1 MPKQTRFQ
9 VDSRLAS
16 LLSQE
21 YSSTEKALKE
31 LVDNAWDAD
40 AKHILISLPSP
51 MSSDPIIIRDDG
63 SGMTSEEVE
72 RHYLKIA
79 ADRRLLRGVRT
90 PVLNRLVK
98 GRKGVGKFAGLMAA
112 SSMKLET
119 ASGGLVTS
127 FELELNHLNTVVDI
141 EHLPISLKVETC
153 DAGLHGTTI
162 TLSNLHSGFAYP
174 DATKFKQILLQEYGR
189 ERDISIR
196 IDGKTL
202 GIDDVAGLFKLTE
215 GVVDGV
221 GLVKLCFAIA
231 DGTSLSR
238 QPGIVISVDGK
249 SVGKPFLFGLDQQE
263 DFPAKLL
270 RRLYGEVQA
279 DGLSAHVTNGWDS
292 LVENS
297 ELLARV
303 VDFVR
308 PILQDAFREKHGR
321 ELQLAQARFKKEI
334 QLRLSELP
342 ENNRQFAD
350 NAIKKVLNRFY
361 GEPPEKIEAYVY
373 VLLEALER
381 SEYGDVLRHLADASR
396 SDVASIAEGLD
407 DFGLAEMAH
416 LVEQAKARMFVLDS
430 LEAMVTNPS
439 TLESQVHK
447 ALEHNLWVLGSAYS
461 LFSSNKTLQ
470 RIVES
475 QIGSR
480 YTGERAALRPDLL
493 LNAGFSG
500 EYLLIEFKR
509 PSHALRYED
518 YTQATTYRH
527 DLRNHVTKRMRI
539 LIIGGSRS
547 ADFPTSNMEADVM
560 ALTFSD
566 IISSARTE
574 LAWKLQVN
582 NS

>member
-1 MPKQTRFQ
+1 MTKQTRFQ

-40 AKHILISLPSP
+40 AAHISISLPAP
-51 MSSDPIIIRDDG
+51 MSSEPIVINDDG
-63 SGMTSEEVE
+63 SGMTADEVE
-72 RHYLKIA
+72 LHYLKIA
-79 ADRRLLRGVRT
+79 ADRRLLRGERT
-90 PVLNRLVK
+90 KSGTRVVK

-112 SSMKLET
+112 STMKLET
-119 ASGGLVTS
+119 ASGGFVTS
-127 FELELNHLNTVVDI
+127 FELKLDQLSTAVDI
-141 EHLPISLKVETC
+141 EELPISLKVEACEVTRN
-153 DAGLHGTTI
+153 GTTI
-162 TLSNLHSGFAYP
+162 TLTNLHSGFAFP

-189 ERDISIR
+189 ARDVDIVV
-196 IDGKTL
+196 DGKSL
-202 GIDDVAGLFKLTE
+202 GIDDVAGLFKSIDGVVE
-215 GVVDGV
+215 GVGQ
-221 GLVKLCFAIA
+221 VKLSFAIA

-238 QPGIVISVDGK
+238 QPGLVITVDGK
-249 SVGKPFLFGLDQQE
+249 SIGKPYLFGLDQQD

-308 PILQDAFREKHGR
+308 PILQDAFKEKHGR
-321 ELQLAQARFKKEI
+321 ELQLAQARLKKEI
-334 QLRLSELP
+334 QLRLSQLP
-342 ENNRQFAD
+342 ENSRLFAD
-350 NAIKKVLNRFY
+350 AAIKKVLTRFY
-361 GEPPEKIEAYVY
+361 GEPPEKVEAYVY

-381 SEYGDVLRHLADASR
+381 SEYGDVLRHIAEASR

-407 DFGLAEMAH
+407 NFGLAEMAH
-416 LVEQAKARMFVLDS
+416 LVDQAKARQLVLDS
-430 LEAMVTNPS
+430 LEAMVTNSS

-447 ALEHNLWVLGSAYS
+447 ALEHNLWVLGTMYS

-475 QIGSR
+475 QIGDK
-480 YTGERAALRPDLL
+480 YTGERASLRPDLL
-493 LNAGFSG
+493 LNEGFTG

-509 PSHALRYED
+509 PAHALKWED

-527 DLRNHVTKRMRI
+527 ALRNHITKKMRI
-539 LIIGGSRS
+539 FIIGGSLS
-547 ADFPTSNMEADVM
+547 TDFPTGNMEADVT

-566 IISSARTE
+566 IISTARTE
-574 LAWKLQVN
+574 LAWKLRAQN
-582 NS
+582 

>member
-1 MPKQTRFQ
+1 MSKETRFQ

-40 AKHILISLPSP
+40 AKHISISLPSP

-79 ADRRLLRGVRT
+79 ADRRVLRGVRT
-90 PVLNRLVK
+90 AILNRLVK

-112 SSMKLET
+112 STMKLET
-119 ASGGLVTS
+119 AAGGFVTS
-127 FELELNHLNTVVDI
+127 FELELNHLSAVVDI
-141 EHLPISLKVETC
+141 EHLPISLNVKTC
-153 DAGLHGTTI
+153 DVGLHGTTI

-174 DATKFKQILLQEYGR
+174 DASKFKQILLQEYGR
-189 ERDISIR
+189 ERDIEIL

-202 GIDDVAGLFKLTE
+202 GIDDVAGLFRSIE
-215 GVVDGV
+215 GVVEGV
-221 GLVKLCFAIA
+221 GPVKLSFAIA

-249 SVGKPFLFGLDQQE
+249 SVGKPFLFGLDKQE
-263 DFPAKLL
+263 DFPVKLL

-303 VDFVR
+303 VDFVK
-308 PILQDAFREKHGR
+308 PILQDAFKEKHGR
-321 ELQLAQARFKKEI
+321 ELQLAQSRFKKEI
-334 QLRLSELP
+334 QLRLSKLP
-342 ENNRQFAD
+342 ENSRQFAD
-350 NAIKKVLNRFY
+350 NAIKRVLNRFY
-361 GEPPEKIEAYVY
+361 GEPPEKVEAYVY

-381 SEYGDVLRHLADASR
+381 SEYGDVLRHLAEASR
-396 SDVASIAEGLD
+396 SDVTSIADGLD
-407 DFGLAEMAH
+407 DFGLAEIAH

-439 TLESQVHK
+439 TLEWQVHK
-447 ALEHNLWVLGSAYS
+447 ALERNLWVLGTAYS

-470 RIVES
+470 RVVES
-475 QIGSR
+475 QIGGK
-480 YTGERAALRPDLL
+480 YTGERATLRPDLL
-493 LNAGFSG
+493 INDGFAG
-500 EYLLIEFKR
+500 ECLLIEFKR

-527 DLRNHVTKRMRI
+527 DLKNHISKRMRI

-547 ADFPTSNMEADVM
+547 ADFPVSNMEADVI

-574 LAWKLQVN
+574 LAWKLRTHN
-582 NS
+582 

>member
-1 MPKQTRFQ
+1 MSKQTRFQ

-40 AKHILISLPSP
+40 AEQIFVSLPAP
-51 MSSDPIIIRDDG
+51 MSSDPIIIRDNG
-63 SGMTSEEVE
+63 SGMTAEEVE

-79 ADRRLLRGVRT
+79 ADRRVLRGVRT
-90 PVLNRLVK
+90 AVRRRLVK

-112 SSMKLET
+112 ATMRLET
-119 ASGGLVTS
+119 TAGGFTTS
-127 FELELNHLNTVVDI
+127 FELELSHLSTAADI
-141 EHLPISLKVETC
+141 EHLPISLKVRPC
-153 DAGLHGTTI
+153 DVRLHGTTI

-174 DATKFKQILLQEYGR
+174 DAKKFKQILLQEYGR
-189 ERDISIR
+189 ERDISIL

-202 GIDDVAGLFKLTE
+202 GIDDVAGLFKSME
-215 GVVDGV
+215 GVVEGV
-221 GLVKLCFAIA
+221 GIVKLSFAIA
-231 DGTSLSR
+231 DGMSLSR
-238 QPGIVISVDGK
+238 QPGIIISVDGK
-249 SVGKPFLFGLDQQE
+249 TVGKPFLFGLDQQE
-263 DFPAKLL
+263 NFPVKLL

-308 PILQDAFREKHGR
+308 PILQDAFKEKHGR
-321 ELQLAQARFKKEI
+321 ELQLAHARLKKEV
-334 QLRLSELP
+334 QLRLSHLP
-342 ENNRQFAD
+342 ENSRQFAD
-350 NAIKKVLNRFY
+350 DAIKKVLNRFY
-361 GEPPEKIEAYVY
+361 GEPPEKVEAYVY

-381 SEYGDVLRHLADASR
+381 SEYGEVLRHLAEASR
-396 SDVASIAEGLD
+396 SDVTSIAEGLD
-407 DFGLAEMAH
+407 DFGLAEIAH

-430 LEAMVTNPS
+430 LEAMVRNPS
-439 TLESQVHK
+439 TLEWQVHK
-447 ALEHNLWVLGSAYS
+447 ALERNLWVLGTAYS

-470 RIVES
+470 RVVES
-475 QIGSR
+475 QIGGK
-480 YTGERAALRPDLL
+480 YTGERATLRPDLL
-493 LNAGFSG
+493 INDGFAG
-500 EYLLIEFKR
+500 ECLLIEFKR

-527 DLRNHVTKRMRI
+527 DLKNHITKRMRV

-547 ADFPTSNMEADVM
+547 TDFPGSNMEADVI

-574 LAWKLQVN
+574 LAWKLRAHN
-582 NS
+582 

>member
-1 MPKQTRFQ
+1 MSKQTRFQ

-31 LVDNAWDAD
+31 LVDNGWDAD
-40 AKHILISLPSP
+40 AENIFISLPAP
-51 MSSDPIIIRDDG
+51 MSSEPIIIKDDG

-79 ADRRLLRGVRT
+79 ADRRVLRGVRT
-90 PVLNRLVK
+90 AIRNRPVK

-112 SSMKLET
+112 STMKLET
-119 ASGGLVTS
+119 AAAGFVTS
-127 FELELNHLNTVVDI
+127 FELELGHLNTVVDI
-141 EHLPISLKVETC
+141 EHLPIALKVESC
-153 DAGLHGTTI
+153 DAERHGTTI

-189 ERDISIR
+189 ERDINIS

-202 GIDDVAGLFKLTE
+202 GIDDVAGLFRSTE
-215 GVVDGV
+215 GIVEGV
-221 GLVKLCFAIA
+221 GRVKLSFAIA
-231 DGTSLSR
+231 DGASLSR
-238 QPGIVISVDGK
+238 QPGIVICVDGK
-249 SVGKPFLFGLDQQE
+249 TVGKPFLFGLDQQE

-303 VDFVR
+303 INFVR
-308 PILQDAFREKHGR
+308 PILQDAFKEKHGR
-321 ELQLAQARFKKEI
+321 ELQLAQARLKKEI
-334 QLRLSELP
+334 QLRLSQLP
-342 ENNRQFAD
+342 ENCRQFAD
-350 NAIKKVLNRFY
+350 DAIKKVLNRFY
-361 GEPPEKIEAYVY
+361 GEPAEKVEAYVY

-381 SEYGDVLRHLADASR
+381 SEYGDVLRHIAEASR
-396 SDVASIAEGLD
+396 SDVASIAEGLE

-416 LVEQAKARMFVLDS
+416 LVEQAKARIFVLDS
-430 LEAMVTNPS
+430 LDLMVTNPS

-447 ALEHNLWVLGSAYS
+447 ALERNLWILGTAYS

-470 RIVES
+470 RIVET
-475 QIGSR
+475 QISGK
-480 YTGERAALRPDLL
+480 YTGKRATLRPDLL
-493 LNAGFSG
+493 LNEGFTG

-527 DLRNHVTKRMRI
+527 DLRNHVTKKMRI

-547 ADFPTSNMEADVM
+547 ADFPTNNMEADVI

-566 IISSARTE
+566 VISSARTE
-574 LAWKLQVN
+574 LAWKLRVN
-582 NS
+582 N

>member
-1 MPKQTRFQ
+1 MSKQTRFQ

-31 LVDNAWDAD
+31 LVDNGWDAD
-40 AKHILISLPSP
+40 AENIFVSLPAP
-51 MSSDPIIIRDDG
+51 MTSEPIIIKDDG

-79 ADRRLLRGVRT
+79 ADRRVLRGVRT
-90 PVLNRLVK
+90 AIRNRLVK

-119 ASGGLVTS
+119 AAGGFVTS
-127 FELELNHLNTVVDI
+127 FELELGQLSTVVDI
-141 EHLPISLKVETC
+141 EHLPISLKVEAC

-189 ERDISIR
+189 ERDIGIF

-202 GIDDVAGLFKLTE
+202 GIDDVAGLFRSTE
-215 GVVDGV
+215 GVVEGV
-221 GLVKLCFAIA
+221 GKVKLSFAIA

-238 QPGIVISVDGK
+238 QPGVVISVDGK
-249 SVGKPFLFGLDQQE
+249 TVGKPFLFGLEQQD
-263 DFPAKLL
+263 DFPEKLL
-270 RRLYGEVQA
+270 RRIYGEVEA

-303 VDFVR
+303 VAFVQ
-308 PILQDAFREKHGR
+308 PILRDAFKEKFGR
-321 ELQLAQARFKKEI
+321 ELQLAQARLKREI
-334 QLRLSELP
+334 QLRLSRLP
-342 ENNRQFAD
+342 ENGREFAD
-350 NAIKKVLNRFY
+350 KAIKKALSRFY
-361 GEPPEKIEAYVY
+361 GEPPEKVEAYVY

-381 SEYGDVLRHLADASR
+381 TEYGDVLKYLAEASR
-396 SDVASIAEGLD
+396 SDVVSIAEGLD
-407 DFGLAEMAH
+407 DFGIAEMAH
-416 LVEQAKARMFVLDS
+416 LVEQAKARMLVLDS

-439 TLESQVHK
+439 TLEAQVHK
-447 ALEHNLWVLGSAYS
+447 ALERNLWVLGTAYS

-470 RIVES
+470 GVVES
-475 QIGSR
+475 QIGGK
-480 YTGERAALRPDLL
+480 YTGERATLRPDLL
-493 LNAGFSG
+493 LNEGFAG

-509 PSHALRYED
+509 PSHALKYED

-527 DLRNHVTKRMRI
+527 DLRNHVTKKMRI
-539 LIIGGSRS
+539 LVIGGSRS
-547 ADFPTSNMEADVM
+547 ADFPTINMEADVI

-574 LAWKLQVN
+574 LAWKLRVN
-582 NS
+582 S

>member
-1 MPKQTRFQ
+1 MSKQTRFQ

-21 YSSTEKALKE
+21 YSSTERALKE
-31 LVDNAWDAD
+31 LVDNGWDAD
-40 AKHILISLPSP
+40 AEHISVSLPAP
-51 MSSDPIIIRDDG
+51 MTCEPIIIKDDG

-79 ADRRLLRGVRT
+79 ADRRVLRGVRT
-90 PVLNRLVK
+90 AIRNRLVK

-119 ASGGLVTS
+119 AAGGFITS
-127 FELELNHLNTVVDI
+127 FELELGQLSTVVDI
-141 EHLPISLKVETC
+141 EHLPISLKVEAC
-153 DAGLHGTTI
+153 DVGLHGTTI

-189 ERDISIR
+189 ERDIEIF

-202 GIDDVAGLFKLTE
+202 GIDDVAGFFKSIE
-215 GVVDGV
+215 GVVEGV
-221 GLVKLCFAIA
+221 GLVKLSFAIA

-238 QPGIVISVDGK
+238 QPGVVISVDGK
-249 SVGKPFLFGLDQQE
+249 TVGKPFLFGLDQQD
-263 DFPAKLL
+263 DFPEKLL
-270 RRLYGEVQA
+270 RRLYGEVEA
-279 DGLSAHVTNGWDS
+279 NGLSAHVTNGWDS

-303 VDFVR
+303 VAFVQ
-308 PILQDAFREKHGR
+308 PILRDAFKEKFGR
-321 ELQLAQARFKKEI
+321 ELHLAQARLKREI
-334 QLRLSELP
+334 QLRLSRLP
-342 ENNRQFAD
+342 ENGREFAD
-350 NAIKKVLNRFY
+350 KAIKKALNRFY
-361 GEPPEKIEAYVY
+361 GEPPEKVEAYVY

-381 SEYGDVLRHLADASR
+381 TEYGDVLKYLAEASR

-416 LVEQAKARMFVLDS
+416 LVEQAKARMLVLDS
-430 LEAMVTNPS
+430 LETMVTNPS
-439 TLESQVHK
+439 TLEAQVHK
-447 ALEHNLWVLGSAYS
+447 ALERNLWVLGTAYS

-470 RIVES
+470 RVVES
-475 QIGSR
+475 QISGK
-480 YTGERAALRPDLL
+480 YTGKRATLRPDLL
-493 LNAGFSG
+493 LNEGFAG

-509 PSHALRYED
+509 PSHALKYED

-527 DLRNHVTKRMRI
+527 DLRNHVTKKMRI
-539 LIIGGSRS
+539 LVIGGSRS
-547 ADFPTSNMEADVM
+547 ADFPTSNMEVDVI

-566 IISSARTE
+566 LISSARTE
-574 LAWKLQVN
+574 LAWKLRVP
-582 NS
+582 S

>member
-1 MPKQTRFQ
+1 
-9 VDSRLAS
+9 
-16 LLSQE
+16 
-21 YSSTEKALKE
+21 
-31 LVDNAWDAD
+31 
-40 AKHILISLPSP
+40 
-51 MSSDPIIIRDDG
+51 
-63 SGMTSEEVE
+63 
-72 RHYLKIA
+72 
-79 ADRRLLRGVRT
+79 
-90 PVLNRLVK
+90 
-98 GRKGVGKFAGLMAA
+98 
-112 SSMKLET
+112 MKLET
-119 ASGGLVTS
+119 TAGGFVTS
-127 FELELNHLNTVVDI
+127 FELELGHLSTVVDI

-153 DAGLHGTTI
+153 DARLHGTTI
-162 TLSNLHSGFAYP
+162 TLSSLHSGFAYL

-189 ERDISIR
+189 ERDIRIL

-202 GIDDVAGLFKLTE
+202 GIDDVAGLFRSTE
-215 GVVDGV
+215 GVVEGV
-221 GLVKLCFAIA
+221 GTVKLSFAIA
-231 DGTSLSR
+231 DGASLSR

-249 SVGKPFLFGLDQQE
+249 TVGKPFLFGLDQQE
-263 DFPAKLL
+263 DFPVKLL

-308 PILQDAFREKHGR
+308 PILQNAFKEKHGR
-321 ELQLAQARFKKEI
+321 ELQLAHARLKKEI
-334 QLRLSELP
+334 QLRLSQLP
-342 ENNRQFAD
+342 ENSRQFAD
-350 NAIKKVLNRFY
+350 DAVKKVLNRFY
-361 GEPPEKIEAYVY
+361 GEPPEKVEAYVY

-381 SEYGDVLRHLADASR
+381 SEYGDVLRHLAEASR

-430 LEAMVTNPS
+430 LEAMVTNPK

-447 ALEHNLWVLGSAYS
+447 ALERNLWVLGTTNS

-475 QIGSR
+475 QIGDK
-480 YTGERAALRPDLL
+480 YTDERAMLRPDLL
-493 LNAGFSG
+493 LNEGFAG

-509 PSHALRYED
+509 PAHALKWED

-527 DLRNHVTKRMRI
+527 ALRNHITKKMRI
-539 LIIGGSRS
+539 FIIGGSLS
-547 ADFPTSNMEADVM
+547 TDFPTGNMEADLT

-574 LAWKLQVN
+574 LAWKLRVN
-582 NS
+582 N

>member
-1 MPKQTRFQ
+1 MAKLTRFQ

-40 AKHILISLPSP
+40 AEHISILLPAP
-51 MSSDPIIIRDDG
+51 MSSEPIVIKDDG
-63 SGMTSEEVE
+63 SGMTAEEVE
-72 RHYLKIA
+72 LHYLKIA
-79 ADRRLLRGVRT
+79 ADRRLLRGERT
-90 PVLNRLVK
+90 ASGTRVVK

-112 SSMKLET
+112 STMKLET
-119 ASGGLVTS
+119 ASGGFVTS
-127 FELELNHLNTVVDI
+127 FELKLDQLSNAMDI
-141 EHLPISLKVETC
+141 EQLPISLKVEACVGTR
-153 DAGLHGTTI
+153 HGTTI
-162 TLSNLHSGFAYP
+162 TLTNLHSGFAFP

-189 ERDISIR
+189 AQDVEIVV
-196 IDGKTL
+196 DGKAL
-202 GIDDVAGLFKLTE
+202 GIDDVAGLFKSTE
-215 GVVDGV
+215 GGVEGV
-221 GLVKLCFAIA
+221 GLVKLSFVIA
-231 DGTSLSR
+231 DGPSPSR
-238 QPGIVISVDGK
+238 QPGLVISVDGK
-249 SVGKPFLFGLDQQE
+249 SIGKPFLFGLDQQD

-303 VDFVR
+303 IDFVR
-308 PILQDAFREKHGR
+308 PILQDAFKEKHGR
-321 ELQLAQARFKKEI
+321 ELQLAQARLKKEI
-334 QLRLSELP
+334 QLRLSQLP
-342 ENNRQFAD
+342 ENSRQFAD
-350 NAIKKVLNRFY
+350 DSIKKVLNRFY
-361 GEPPEKIEAYVY
+361 GEPPEKVEAYVY

-381 SEYGDVLRHLADASR
+381 SEYGDVLRHLAQASR

-416 LVEQAKARMFVLDS
+416 LVEQAKARLLVLDS
-430 LEAMVTNPS
+430 LETMVTNPG
-439 TLESQVHK
+439 TLEWQVHK
-447 ALEHNLWVLGSAYS
+447 ALERNLWVLGTAYS

-470 RIVES
+470 RVVES
-475 QIGSR
+475 QIGGK
-480 YTGERAALRPDLL
+480 YTGERATLRPDLL
-493 LNAGFSG
+493 LNEGFAG

-527 DLRNHVTKRMRI
+527 DLKNHVTKKMRI

-547 ADFPTSNMEADVM
+547 ADFPISNMEADVI

-574 LAWKLQVN
+574 LAWKLRVN
-582 NS
+582 R

>member
-1 MPKQTRFQ
+1 MSKQTRFQ

-40 AKHILISLPSP
+40 AEHIFVSLPAP
-51 MSSDPIIIRDDG
+51 MSSDPIVIRDNG
-63 SGMTSEEVE
+63 SGMTPEEVE

-79 ADRRLLRGVRT
+79 ADRRVLRGVRT
-90 PVLNRLVK
+90 PVRKRLVK

-112 SSMKLET
+112 TTMKLET
-119 ASGGLVTS
+119 TAGGLITS
-127 FELELNHLNTVVDI
+127 FELELGQLSTAVDI
-141 EHLPISLKVETC
+141 EHLPISLKVEPC

-162 TLSNLHSGFAYP
+162 TLSNLHTGFAFP

-189 ERDISIR
+189 ERDFSIL

-202 GIDDVAGLFKLTE
+202 GIDDVAGLFRSTE
-215 GVVDGV
+215 GVVEGV
-221 GLVKLCFAIA
+221 GIVKLSFAIA

-238 QPGIVISVDGK
+238 QPGIIIIVDGK
-249 SVGKPFLFGLDQQE
+249 TVGKPFLFGLDQQE
-263 DFPAKLL
+263 NFPAKLL

-303 VDFVR
+303 VDFAR
-308 PILQDAFREKHGR
+308 PILQDAFKEKHGR
-321 ELQLAQARFKKEI
+321 ELQLTQARLKKEI
-334 QLRLSELP
+334 QFRLSQLP
-342 ENNRQFAD
+342 ENCRQFAD

-361 GEPPEKIEAYVY
+361 GEPPEKVEAYVY

-381 SEYGDVLRHLADASR
+381 SEYGDVLRHLAEASR
-396 SDVASIAEGLD
+396 SDVTSIAEGLD
-407 DFGLAEMAH
+407 DFGLAEIAH

-439 TLESQVHK
+439 TLEWQVHK
-447 ALEHNLWVLGSAYS
+447 ALERNLWVLGTAYS

-470 RIVES
+470 RVVES
-475 QIGSR
+475 QIGGK
-480 YTGERAALRPDLL
+480 YTGERATLRPDLL
-493 LNAGFSG
+493 INDGFAG
-500 EYLLIEFKR
+500 ECLLIEFKR

-527 DLRNHVTKRMRI
+527 DLKNHISKRMRI

-547 ADFPTSNMEADVM
+547 ADFPVSNMEADVI

-574 LAWKLQVN
+574 LAWKLRVN
-582 NS
+582 N

>member
-40 AKHILISLPSP
+40 AGYISISLPAP
-51 MSSDPIIIRDDG
+51 MSSEPIVINDDG
-63 SGMTSEEVE
+63 SGMTAEEVE
-72 RHYLKIA
+72 LHYLKIA
-79 ADRRLLRGVRT
+79 ADRRLLRGERT
-90 PVLNRLVK
+90 ASGTRVVK

-112 SSMKLET
+112 STMKLET
-119 ASGGLVTS
+119 ASGGSVTS
-127 FELELNHLNTVVDI
+127 FELKLDQLSTAVDI
-141 EHLPISLKVETC
+141 EQLPISLKVEVCEVTR
-153 DAGLHGTTI
+153 HGTTI
-162 TLSNLHSGFAYP
+162 TLTNLHSGFAFP

-189 ERDISIR
+189 ARDVDIVV
-196 IDGKTL
+196 DGKAL
-202 GIDDVAGLFKLTE
+202 GIDDVAGLFKSIE
-215 GVVDGV
+215 GVVEGV
-221 GLVKLCFAIA
+221 GLVKLSFAIA

-238 QPGIVISVDGK
+238 QPGLVICVDGK
-249 SVGKPFLFGLDQQE
+249 SIGKPFLFGLDQQD

-270 RRLYGEVQA
+270 RRIHGEVQA

-308 PILQDAFREKHGR
+308 PILHDAFKEKYGR
-321 ELQLAQARFKKEI
+321 ELQLAQARLKKEI
-334 QLRLSELP
+334 QLRLSQLP
-342 ENNRQFAD
+342 ENSRLFAD
-350 NAIKKVLNRFY
+350 EAIKKVLNRFY
-361 GEPPEKIEAYVY
+361 GEPPEKVEAYVY

-381 SEYGDVLRHLADASR
+381 SEYGDVLRHIAEASR
-396 SDVASIAEGLD
+396 RDVAAIAEGLD
-407 DFGLAEMAH
+407 NFGLAEMAQ
-416 LVEQAKARMFVLDS
+416 LVEQAKARQLVLDS
-430 LEAMVTNPS
+430 LEAMVTNSS
-439 TLESQVHK
+439 TLESQVHR
-447 ALEHNLWVLGSAYS
+447 ALEHNLWVLGATYS

-475 QIGSR
+475 QIGDK
-480 YTGERAALRPDLL
+480 YTGERASLRPDLL
-493 LNAGFSG
+493 LNEGFTG

-509 PSHALRYED
+509 PAHALKWED

-527 DLRNHVTKRMRI
+527 ALRNHITKKMRI
-539 LIIGGSRS
+539 FIIGGSLS
-547 ADFPTSNMEADVM
+547 TDFPTGNMEADVT

-574 LAWKLQVN
+574 LAWKLRVN
-582 NS
+582 N

>member
-1 MPKQTRFQ
+1 MTKQIRFQ

-40 AKHILISLPSP
+40 AEHISISLPAP
-51 MSSDPIIIRDDG
+51 MSSDPIVINDNG
-63 SGMTSEEVE
+63 YGMTAEEVE
-72 RHYLKIA
+72 LHYLKIA
-79 ADRRLLRGVRT
+79 ADRRLLRGERT
-90 PVLNRLVK
+90 KNGTRVVK

-112 SSMKLET
+112 STMRLET
-119 ASGGLVTS
+119 ASGGFVTS
-127 FELELNHLNTVVDI
+127 FELKLDQLSTAVDI
-141 EHLPISLKVETC
+141 EQLPISLKVEACEVTR
-153 DAGLHGTTI
+153 HGTTI
-162 TLSNLHSGFAYP
+162 TLTNLHSGFAFP

-189 ERDISIR
+189 ARDVDIVV
-196 IDGKTL
+196 DGKSL
-202 GIDDVAGLFKLTE
+202 GIDDVAGLFKSIDGVVE
-215 GVVDGV
+215 GVGQ
-221 GLVKLCFAIA
+221 VKLSFAIA

-238 QPGIVISVDGK
+238 QPGLVISVDGK
-249 SVGKPFLFGLDQQE
+249 SIGKPFLFGLDQQD

-308 PILQDAFREKHGR
+308 PILQDAFKEKHGR
-321 ELQLAQARFKKEI
+321 ELQLAQARLKKEI
-334 QLRLSELP
+334 QQRLSQLP
-342 ENNRQFAD
+342 ENSRLFAD
-350 NAIKKVLNRFY
+350 AAIKKVLTRFY
-361 GEPPEKIEAYVY
+361 GEPPEKVEAYVY

-381 SEYGDVLRHLADASR
+381 SEYADVLRHLAEASR

-447 ALEHNLWVLGSAYS
+447 AFEHNLWVLGVAYS

-475 QIGSR
+475 QIGGK
-480 YTGERAALRPDLL
+480 YTGERATLRPDLL
-493 LNAGFSG
+493 LNEGFAG

-527 DLRNHVTKRMRI
+527 DLKNYVTKKMRI

-547 ADFPTSNMEADVM
+547 ADFPTSNMEADVI

-574 LAWKLQVN
+574 LAWKLRAN
-582 NS
+582 N

>member
-1 MPKQTRFQ
+1 MSKQTRFQ

-40 AKHILISLPSP
+40 AEHIFVSLPAP
-51 MSSDPIIIRDDG
+51 MSSDPIIIRDNG
-63 SGMTSEEVE
+63 SGMTAEEVE

-79 ADRRLLRGVRT
+79 ADRRVLRGAQTAVRK
-90 PVLNRLVK
+90 RLVK

-112 SSMKLET
+112 ATMKLET
-119 ASGGLVTS
+119 TAGGLITS
-127 FELELNHLNTVVDI
+127 FELELGHLSTAVDI
-141 EHLPISLKVETC
+141 EHLPISLKVEPC

-189 ERDISIR
+189 ERDISIL

-202 GIDDVAGLFKLTE
+202 GIDDVAGLFRSTE
-215 GVVDGV
+215 GVVEGV
-221 GLVKLCFAIA
+221 GIVKLSFAIA
-231 DGTSLSR
+231 DGTSPSR
-238 QPGIVISVDGK
+238 QPGIIISVDGK
-249 SVGKPFLFGLDQQE
+249 TVGKPFLFGLDQQE
-263 DFPAKLL
+263 NFPAKLL

-308 PILQDAFREKHGR
+308 PILQDAFKEKHGR
-321 ELQLAQARFKKEI
+321 ELQLTQARLKKEI
-334 QLRLSELP
+334 QLRLSQLP
-342 ENNRQFAD
+342 ENCRQFAD
-350 NAIKKVLNRFY
+350 DAIKKVLNRFY
-361 GEPPEKIEAYVY
+361 GEPPEKVEAYVY

-381 SEYGDVLRHLADASR
+381 TEYGDVLRHLAGASR
-396 SDVASIAEGLD
+396 SDVTSIAEGLD
-407 DFGLAEMAH
+407 DFGLAEIAH

-439 TLESQVHK
+439 TLEWQVHK
-447 ALEHNLWVLGSAYS
+447 ALERNLWVLGTAYS
-461 LFSSNKTLQ
+461 LLSSNKTLQ
-470 RIVES
+470 RVVES
-475 QIGSR
+475 QIGGK
-480 YTGERAALRPDLL
+480 YTGERATLRPDLL
-493 LNAGFSG
+493 INDGFAG
-500 EYLLIEFKR
+500 ECLLIEFKR

-527 DLRNHVTKRMRI
+527 DLKKHISKRMRI
-539 LIIGGSRS
+539 LIIAGSRS
-547 ADFPTSNMEADVM
+547 ADFPVSNMEADVI

-574 LAWKLQVN
+574 LAWKLRAH
-582 NS
+582 S